1 MRNFFFFFFFFF
13 LNGFSQVFDD
23 AAALER
29 HVTKKHQSI
38 TFRCNYPGCAAFYP
52 ARAQLARHVSSKHV
66 SFTHDCIF
74 AGCSKSYQ
82 KPSQLH
88 AHLQQKHNVTAY
100 QCAFS
105 DCNKLFL
112 THVGLR
118 NHVASKHPAIT
129 FHCVS
134 CQHSF
139 ATALELHA
147 HSLRLHAAPD
157 ADVAEAVVRA
167 MAARDVV
174 HPPPADLP
182 DQPDALAMPPPPP
195 QQPLSLLRDA
205 TPFSDLGIDEGTSSA
220 NESSAATA
228 SHSRGTKR
236 GRSPAA
242 AARRGRSPS
251 ADGLPSLAT
260 PHPASFGVPPV
271 GLDAPPH
278 VKGPRAL
285 YSSPV
290 PQQPLTRSS
299 RQ

>member
-1 MRNFFFFFFFFF
+1 M
-13 LNGFSQVFDD
+13 FDD

-74 AGCSKSYQ
+74 AGCSKTYE

-88 AHLQQKHNVTAY
+88 AHLRQKHNVTAY

-105 DCNKLFL
+105 DCDKLFL

-147 HSLRLHAAPD
+147 HSLRLHAAPGDPPD
-157 ADVAEAVVRA
+157 AAAAEAVVRA
-167 MAARDVV
+167 LADRDLA
-174 HPPPADLP
+174 HHALPADLP
-182 DQPDALAMPPPPP
+182 DHQSDALALAAPPPPP
-195 QQPLSLLRDA
+195 PLSLLRDA

-242 AARRGRSPS
+242 AA
-251 ADGLPSLAT
+251 LPSLAT
-260 PHPASFGVPPV
+260 PHPASFGAPPV
-271 GLDAPPH
+271 GLDALPPPH